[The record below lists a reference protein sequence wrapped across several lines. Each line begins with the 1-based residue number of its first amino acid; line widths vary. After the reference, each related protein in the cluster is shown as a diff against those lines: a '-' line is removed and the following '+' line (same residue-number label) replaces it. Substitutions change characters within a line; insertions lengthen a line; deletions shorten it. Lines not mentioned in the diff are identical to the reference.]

1 MVRFPRRIGALDRK
15 LLRDLWQMK
24 GQSAAIASVVAA
36 GVAMFV
42 MYLSNFESLQRTRET
57 YYQSARFADVFA
69 SLKRAPASL
78 ESRIAALPGVE
89 AVSTRVVADV
99 TLDVPEMAEPAT
111 GRLVSI
117 PERRRP
123 AVNDVYLR
131 RGRWIDPARPDEV
144 LVSEMFAN
152 AHGFNP
158 GDRVAA
164 LINGRRRFLTIAGI
178 ALSPEYIYAI
188 RPGEMIPDKRQFGV
202 FWMGRHAL
210 GAAFDMEGAFNDVA
224 LAVTD
229 RASQHEAIAGLDRL
243 LEPYGGRGGIP
254 RSLQV
259 SEWTLENELTQ
270 LQTFGFL
277 VPAIFLGV
285 AAFIL
290 NVALTRALALQRQQI
305 AALKAL
311 GYSNRQIAW
320 HYIKWGLLI
329 AGLGAVSGVVIG
341 GWMGARIAN
350 LYNEFFGFPKLDY
363 RVSALVTLASIS
375 GSLAVAAIG
384 AQSAVRHAVR
394 IPPAEAM
401 RPEPPAG
408 YRRSVLEQSS
418 RWLRPTIVTRMIL
431 RNLERQPGRTLVSI
445 VGTAFAVAILVVGL
459 AFIDVMDVLIDHQ
472 FSVAMRQDATVSFVE
487 PRPGRALFE
496 LAHLP
501 GVIDVEPIRSVPIR
515 LRAGHRSRTLA
526 ITGLPASPRL
536 NRVVDRGGVPKS
548 LPADGLVL
556 SKRLAEI
563 LDLAPGQSGQ
573 VEVLEGSR
581 PKKNVSIVD
590 VVDDSMGLQAYMEI
604 DAIRRLMREGSVV
617 SGAALTL
624 DSAAVDGFYSRI
636 KATPLVAAVSLRHVI
651 LGNFRDT
658 MAQNMNL
665 QIFLNVMFAG
675 IIAFGVIYNTA
686 RVSLSEREREL
697 ASLRVLG
704 FTRTE
709 ISLILLGELA
719 VVTVAALPVGALIGF
734 ALGDLIMVIFNNE
747 VYRLSFTVSGA
758 TLAWSFLIVMIAALG
773 SGLMVR
779 RRLDQLDLVGVLKT
793 RE

>member
-24 GQSAAIASVVAA
+24 GQSAAIAAVIAA
-36 GVAMFV
+36 GVAIFV

-57 YYQSARFADVFA
+57 YYQTARFADVFA
-69 SLKRAPASL
+69 SVKRAPASL

-89 AVSTRVVADV
+89 RVSTRVVADV
-99 TLDVPEMAEPAT
+99 TLDVPGMAEPAT

-123 AVNDVYLR
+123 VLNDVYLR
-131 RGRWIDPARPDEV
+131 RGRWIDPARGDEV

-152 AHGFNP
+152 AHAFDL

-164 LINGRRRFLTIAGI
+164 LINGRRRFVTIVGI
-178 ALSPEYIYAI
+178 ALSPEYVYAI

-202 FWMGRHAL
+202 FWMGSHAL
-210 GAAFDMEGAFNDVA
+210 AAAFDMEGAFNDVA
-224 LAVTD
+224 LAVAD
-229 RASQHEAIAGLDRL
+229 GASENEVIAGLDRL

-320 HYIKWGLLI
+320 HYVKWGLVI

-363 RVSALVTLASIS
+363 RVSALVTIASIS
-375 GSLAVAAIG
+375 GSLTVAAIG
-384 AQSAVRHAVR
+384 AQSAVRRAVR

-408 YRRSVLEQSS
+408 YRRSVLEQLS

-431 RNLERQPGRTLVSI
+431 RNLERQPGRTLVAI

-487 PRPGRALFE
+487 PRPGRTLFE

-501 GVIDVEPIRSVPIR
+501 GVMDVEPIRAVPVR

-526 ITGLPASPRL
+526 ITGLPTTPRL
-536 NRVVDRGGVPKS
+536 NRVVDRDGDPKS

-563 LDLAPGQSGQ
+563 LDVAPGQSVQ
-573 VEVLEGSR
+573 VEVLEGAR
-581 PKKNVSIVD
+581 PKKNVSMVD

-604 DAIRRLMREGSVV
+604 DAIRRLMREGAVV

-624 DSAAVDGFYSRI
+624 DSTAVDQFYAHI

-675 IIAFGVIYNTA
+675 IIAFGVVYNSA

-704 FTRTE
+704 FTRAE

-719 VVTVAALPVGALIGF
+719 AVTVAALPVGALFGL

-747 VYRLSFTVSGA
+747 VYRLSFTVSAA
-758 TLAWSFLIVMIAALG
+758 TLAWSSLIVMIAALG
-773 SGLMVR
+773 SGLVVR
-779 RRLDQLDLVGVLKT
+779 RRLDRLDLVGVLKT